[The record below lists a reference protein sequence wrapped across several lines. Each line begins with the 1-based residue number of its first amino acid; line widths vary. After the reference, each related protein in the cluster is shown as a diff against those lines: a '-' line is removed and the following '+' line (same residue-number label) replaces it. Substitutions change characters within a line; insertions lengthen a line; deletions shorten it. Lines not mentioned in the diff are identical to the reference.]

1 MQHVHTVPKIMIIV
15 SALAPAQQQ
24 TRDLRSLVVIKLQ
37 VAGQCRPCG
46 VPSSWV
52 FRITNVIAKITWFPW
67 FPCFPVRMVHL
78 KATVRTR
85 VVERSECRLPWLPQ
99 YIDRRLVSRCEPSQI
114 PASMCHKCDRRN
126 HMVPREMLI
135 NSVRIC
141 AKYTNLRL

>member
-52 FRITNVIAKITWFPW
+52 FRITNVIAKIT
-67 FPCFPVRMVHL
+67 
-78 KATVRTR
+78 
-85 VVERSECRLPWLPQ
+85 
-99 YIDRRLVSRCEPSQI
+99 IVSRDMST
-114 PASMCHKCDRRN
+114 H
-126 HMVPREMLI
+126 
-135 NSVRIC
+135 SVRIQS
-141 AKYTNLRL
+141 N